1 MALAKEVYAEAYAYR
16 KEVCQPY
23 AAVIDIDTNLL
34 PAPAQ
39 VWQWSSDEFT
49 SALRH
54 DPSLESYNRS
64 FRQLLHV
71 GFKIAARMGRRYL
84 DLLEANERV
93 IAKNVTN
100 NLCARHIR
108 PLFLGT
114 E

>member
-1 MALAKEVYAEAYAYR
+1 MTGIQKTAEPQGPAHEFGIIALPV
-16 KEVCQPY
+16 
-23 AAVIDIDTNLL
+23 AAGLLL

-54 DPSLESYNRS
+54 DPSLESYKRS

-71 GFKIAARMGRRYL
+71 GCKIAATTGRRYL

-93 IAKNVTN
+93 IAKNVTY

-108 PLFLGT
+108 PVFLGT
-114 E
+114 A